1 MNVLMSLYIAVLFF
15 VLTPGIL
22 TKMPAVK
29 SLYKVAALHALL
41 FAAIYYMTHNYVW
54 RLTTEGFVTYP
65 DPYMADVSRRGE
77 AKAPDGYI
85 RPGSY
90 MKAPDGYL
98 PQGSY
103 MKSSGKL
110 PTGAAIKNSGN
121 SPSAMANSC
130 STDSQ
135 CHDGDVCWLSK
146 RMCIPANSLGKGK
159 ACNKNSV
166 CMNTCSK
173 KKKCT

>member
-1 MNVLMSLYIAVLFF
+1 MNALMYLYIAVLFF
-15 VLTPGIL
+15 VLTPGVL

-41 FAAIYYMTHNYVW
+41 FAVIYYMTHKYVW
-54 RLTTEGFVTYP
+54 RLTTEGFISYDPSMAKVT
-65 DPYMADVSRRGE
+65 SRE
-77 AKAPDGYI
+77 AKAD
-85 RPGSY
+85 RSQF
-90 MKAPDGYL
+90 MKASGDYL
-98 PQGSY
+98 P
-103 MKSSGKL
+103 
-110 PTGAAIKNSGN
+110 PGAAMKTSGN
-121 SPSAMANSC
+121 SPIAMANSC
-130 STDSQ
+130 SADSH
-135 CHDGDVCWLSK
+135 CHDGEVCWLSK